1 MLINTVY
8 HTTCAME
15 LTVNVWRNGKTGPP
29 ASRVSKWLH
38 HITVTSI
45 SRYLK
50 VKSQKK
56 IAVKMGGTIPKM
68 TCIPSWFRFIYSR
81 YVLQFFAS
89 NKKVSKRF
97 HKYHLAVFVSSLF
110 VRTHIVLAFTPF
122 WILPTRVTRCGVW
135 PFMNHSCRI
144 QAWCPLQASEHL
156 KHLFGTKSNWS
167 ILIY

>member
-1 MLINTVY
+1 MSEGT
-8 HTTCAME
+8 A
-15 LTVNVWRNGKTGPP
+15 R
-29 ASRVSKWLH
+29 RVLPRPESQNDYIILLLH
-38 HITVTSI
+38 PSQDI
-45 SRYLK
+45 SRSNLK
-50 VKSQKK
+50 KK

-97 HKYHLAVFVSSLF
+97 HKYHLAVFVLSLF